1 MYITTQYHPISI
13 FCLLTNNVRFTL
25 FRINTHKLQQIFML
39 CKYFENN
46 SNSQTDFGIC
56 MSSVS
61 VSFLEDKGK
70 QNSEEKNGIIQ
81 QEIDHILKASV
92 GDSCDLSNYDAYY
105 GDKAGLLPHGPGIM
119 RMNDRIVIQST
130 WKNGIVDGELVI
142 FDVVA
147 KRLLAYMDVA
157 DGVITNILDVTS
169 KDTNNDLNERRKR
182 FRYGFPPPN
191 EKETVVQS
199 TNKPKKV
206 VRPRIRNNRNVL
218 LASQFPSSSFSSTLV
233 IGEYSESFPVVNRM
247 VRKIVISQHCLCSI
261 DIDFVLYDFLK
272 LSEVEIMSDSLHV
285 IRTLCFIDLPSLR
298 SIRIAENCCNSKKE
312 LYRLTEMN
320 SRMFRIQN
328 CRSLESVSI
337 GSDSFYEFSYF
348 SILGFDRR
356 SR

>member
-199 TNKPKKV
+199 TSKPKKV

>member
-1 MYITTQYHPISI
+1 MYITIQYHPISI
-13 FCLLTNNVRFTL
+13 FCLLTNNVRLPYFAS
-25 FRINTHKLQQIFML
+25 THNLQQIFML
-39 CKYFENN
+39 CNYFENN

>member
-1 MYITTQYHPISI
+1 M
-13 FCLLTNNVRFTL
+13 
-25 FRINTHKLQQIFML
+25 
-39 CKYFENN
+39 
-46 SNSQTDFGIC
+46 
-56 MSSVS
+56 
-61 VSFLEDKGK
+61 
-70 QNSEEKNGIIQ
+70 
-81 QEIDHILKASV
+81 
-92 GDSCDLSNYDAYY
+92 
-105 GDKAGLLPHGPGIM
+105 
-119 RMNDRIVIQST
+119 
-130 WKNGIVDGELVI
+130 
-142 FDVVA
+142 
-147 KRLLAYMDVA
+147 
-157 DGVITNILDVTS
+157 
-169 KDTNNDLNERRKR
+169 
-182 FRYGFPPPN
+182 
-191 EKETVVQS
+191 VQS